1 VKVPGFGKA
10 DDGDDDGGG
19 ARVFG
24 LKLPSLGDGD
34 GVFGLKLPSLSKQ
47 PHVEGPEQG
56 PAAEPGYTEKQAKVL
71 EAAMAVFAD
80 RGFSAASTSEIAK
93 AAGVASGTVFRF
105 YRTKK
110 DLLLGVVTPV
120 FRHFVA
126 PQFVAA
132 VRGLLEDDYED
143 LSAFLRVL
151 LTDRMQFVRRHRLA
165 VRIALQE
172 TPLHPELRALWQ
184 ETVVDE
190 LEPLA
195 LDAVHRL
202 QEAGLVRGV
211 DPGVAARTVLSV
223 LAGFL
228 VYRFFVLP
236 EADWN
241 DEAEIEA
248 LIDVLVGGLGA

>member
-1 VKVPGFGKA
+1 MKVPGFSK
-10 DDGDDDGGG
+10 DDDEEGA

-24 LKLPSLGDGD
+24 LKLPSLGEG
-34 GVFGLKLPSLSKQ
+34 GFSFKLPTLVNREPPVQ
-47 PHVEGPEQG
+47 GAEQG
-56 PAAEPGYTEKQAKVL
+56 PAGEPGYTDKQAKVL

-93 AAGVASGTVFRF
+93 EAGVAAGTVFRF

-126 PQFVAA
+126 PQFVSA
-132 VRGLLEDDYED
+132 VRGLLEDDYDD
-143 LSAFLRVL
+143 LSSFLRVL
-151 LTDRMQFVRRHRLA
+151 LTDRMAFVKRHRLA

-172 TPLHPELRALWQ
+172 TPLHPELRDLWQ

-195 LDAVHRL
+195 LETVQRL
-202 QEAGLVRGV
+202 QAQGLVRSV
-211 DPGVAARTVLSV
+211 PAGVAARTVLSV

-228 VYRFFVLP
+228 VYRFIVLP

-241 DEAEIEA
+241 DAAEIEA